1 MNLSKIWLSSP
12 HMGGNEI
19 KYINTAFDENWI
31 APLGPNVNGFEQDL
45 KDFIGNGKEVAALSS
60 GTAAIHLALIQL
72 GVVLGDEVLCQ
83 SFTFSAS
90 ANPITYQGAKPVFID
105 SEKQTWNMCPKAL
118 KEGIEARIKHGK
130 KPKAIIVVHL
140 YGMPALMDEIM
151 ELSTQY
157 NIPVIE
163 DAAEALGSSYKN
175 QKCGTF
181 SNFGILSFNG
191 NKIITTSGGGALVCS
206 SEETKKK
213 AVFYAT
219 QSRDNAPHYQHSH
232 IGYNYRLSNI
242 SAGIGRGQME
252 VLEQHIELRRK
263 MHFFYKDL
271 FASIEGIQVFEEPSA
286 DFYSNHW
293 LSAITVNPEL
303 TNGINR
309 EDLRLAFEKE
319 NIESRPLWKPMHM
332 QPIFKNCPYYGG
344 NVAESL
350 FNEGLCLPSGSNLT
364 DEDRNRISNVIK
376 KIFN

>member
-72 GVVLGDEVLCQ
+72 GVGLGDEVLCQ

-163 DAAEALGSSYKN
+163 DAAEALGSTYKN

-219 QSRDNAPHYQHSH
+219 QSRDDAPHYQHSH

-252 VLEQHIELRRK
+252 VLEEHIELRRK

-271 FASIEGIQVFEEPSA
+271 FASIEGIQVFEEPNA

-332 QPIFKNCPYYGG
+332 QPIFKDCPYYGG
-344 NVAESL
+344 NVAKSL

>member
-45 KDFIGNGKEVAALSS
+45 KEFIGNDKEIAALSS

-72 GVVLGDEVLCQ
+72 GVGLGDEVLCQ

-105 SEKQTWNMCPKAL
+105 SEIQTWNMCPIAL
-118 KEGIEARIKHGK
+118 KEAIEARIKLGK

-157 NIPVIE
+157 DIPVIE
-163 DAAEALGSSYKN
+163 DAAEALGSTYKN

-219 QSRDNAPHYQHSH
+219 QSRDDAPHYQHSH

-252 VLEQHIELRRK
+252 VLEEHIALRRK

-271 FASIEGIQVFEEPSA
+271 FASIEGIQVFEEPNA

-303 TNGINR
+303 TNGITR

-319 NIESRPLWKPMHM
+319 NIECRPLWKPMHM
-332 QPIFKNCPYYGG
+332 QPIFKDSPYYGG
-344 NVAESL
+344 NVAEFL

>member
-72 GVVLGDEVLCQ
+72 GVGLGDEVLCQ

-163 DAAEALGSSYKN
+163 DAAEALGSTYKN

-219 QSRDNAPHYQHSH
+219 QSRDDAPHYQHSH

-252 VLEQHIELRRK
+252 VLEEHIELRRK

-271 FASIEGIQVFEEPSA
+271 FASIEGIQVFEEPNA

-332 QPIFKNCPYYGG
+332 QPIFKDCPYYGG